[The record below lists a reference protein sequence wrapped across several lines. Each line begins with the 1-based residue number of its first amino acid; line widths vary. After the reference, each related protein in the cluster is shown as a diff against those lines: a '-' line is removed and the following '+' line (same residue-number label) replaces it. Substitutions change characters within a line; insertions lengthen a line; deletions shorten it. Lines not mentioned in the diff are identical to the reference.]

1 MTQIINRD
9 YSYAVFASGIK
20 PSQYIVIE
28 HFWMSHMFATEI
40 TALLRRILDDVCADV
55 SIGDS
60 GIKARVASK
69 LLECAAKGDVS
80 VEGLRAAGRCA
91 LEEACA
97 T

>member
-1 MTQIINRD
+1 
-9 YSYAVFASGIK
+9 
-20 PSQYIVIE
+20 
-28 HFWMSHMFATEI
+28 MSHMFSTEV

-60 GIKARVASK
+60 GIRARVASG

-80 VEGLRAAGRCA
+80 VDGVRAAGRCA

>member
-1 MTQIINRD
+1 
-9 YSYAVFASGIK
+9 
-20 PSQYIVIE
+20 
-28 HFWMSHMFATEI
+28 MFSAEV

-55 SIGDS
+55 SLGDS
-60 GIKARVASK
+60 GTKAHVASR

-80 VEGLRAAGRCA
+80 VDGLRAAGRCA

>member
-9 YSYAVFASGIK
+9 NYAVVPGSIRR
-20 PSQYIVIE
+20 SQYVAIE
-28 HFWMSHMFATEI
+28 RFCMSHMFSTEV
-40 TALLRRILDDVCADV
+40 TGLLRRILDDVCADV

-60 GIKARVASK
+60 GIKARVASR

-80 VEGLRAAGRCA
+80 VEGLRAVGRCA
-91 LEEACA
+91 PEEARS

>member
-1 MTQIINRD
+1 M
-9 YSYAVFASGIK
+9 SY
-20 PSQYIVIE
+20 
-28 HFWMSHMFATEI
+28 MFSNEV

-60 GIKARVASK
+60 GIKARVASR

-80 VEGLRAAGRCA
+80 VEALRAAGRCA
-91 LEEACA
+91 LEEARA

>member
-1 MTQIINRD
+1 MTQIINRHN
-9 YSYAVFASGIK
+9 SYAVVAGSIK
-20 PSQYIVIE
+20 PSQYVAIE

-40 TALLRRILDDVCADV
+40 TALLRRILDDVCGDV

-60 GIKARVASK
+60 GIKARVASR

-80 VEGLRAAGRCA
+80 VEGLQAAARCA
-91 LEEACA
+91 LEEARA